1 MSLRPR
7 KKATRADL
15 SEHHPEVV
23 AALEPAF
30 TKNDEED
37 DVLKKL
43 AVVLCDMKNSAV
55 LARQSSGIEEIW
67 RRCEEAY
74 VGIDDANRAE
84 FSSMRWAKPMDL
96 SGPVT
101 TSRTGVA
108 NSTRSNLFLRLTAR
122 YVDAG
127 FAKLAEIL
135 FPPDE
140 MAFSF
145 TETPDPELIEARND
159 KRHVYSDSGVP
170 LMRPVMAGETP
181 PGQPSPAGM
190 PAPPASGPAPGTPM
204 AAPPPEAGSVP
215 GVGGPQAPT
224 PGVAAG
230 PGTPGE
236 PVSAPTPAV
245 PGQAAPGGPGA
256 PQVPLTVADLA
267 EENIQM
273 ARKKAK
279 AAETKIYD
287 WMVETS
293 YRAESRKMLF
303 DSARIGVGVIKGPV
317 PKVKRSVAASRVD
330 GKIKVTFKEKIIPES
345 VQVSPW
351 NVFPDPTCGEK
362 LSNGSHLFERDW
374 VSEKQ
379 VRDLIKEPGY
389 IKEAILAIITEGPQ
403 KSSPAV
409 RDNGEQI
416 ESSEKDAKKGKY
428 EIWYFHGFIKKSELD
443 LVATKAGHGD
453 SNPDAKED
461 DLIPVIATLIND
473 RIIKAVPTVL
483 ESGSLPYKSFPWTR
497 RHGHWAGIGIAEQVF
512 APQRML
518 NAATRSML
526 NNAGKSAGSQ
536 IVIDQLSIRPANG
549 DWTMTPDKFWY
560 KTGEVQGT
568 MKDVFEIYQIP
579 NVTKELMEIIL
590 FALKTA
596 EESTS
601 IPLITQGQTG
611 PETPETLGAAQLQ
624 NSNANQ
630 LLRSI
635 GYSYDD
641 YVTEPL
647 VIDYYEYLLLD
658 PDVSDSMKGDFNID
672 AHGSVAMVE
681 RAIQDATIAQMGPLT
696 LNPAYGMDPKRWAVQ
711 MVKSKK
717 LNPADFKYSP
727 EEQKRLD
734 EKPPPEDPRIT
745 AAKITM
751 DGWKGEAS
759 IKAEVDLK
767 KVKVDSVVELRKLT
781 MQREIALLGY
791 ANQHK
796 MKIVDVEKDLATTN
810 LKIEAEERLNSAN
823 NASEGQVKTILGRNR
838 PPAVQVPGRARNG
851 QAPSQNT

>member
-1 MSLRPR
+1 
-7 KKATRADL
+7 
-15 SEHHPEVV
+15 
-23 AALEPAF
+23 
-30 TKNDEED
+30 
-37 DVLKKL
+37 
-43 AVVLCDMKNSAV
+43 
-55 LARQSSGIEEIW
+55 
-67 RRCEEAY
+67 
-74 VGIDDANRAE
+74 
-84 FSSMRWAKPMDL
+84 
-96 SGPVT
+96 
-101 TSRTGVA
+101 
-108 NSTRSNLFLRLTAR
+108 
-122 YVDAG
+122 
-127 FAKLAEIL
+127 
-135 FPPDE
+135 
-140 MAFSF
+140 
-145 TETPDPELIEARND
+145 
-159 KRHVYSDSGVP
+159 
-170 LMRPVMAGETP
+170 
-181 PGQPSPAGM
+181 
-190 PAPPASGPAPGTPM
+190 
-204 AAPPPEAGSVP
+204 
-215 GVGGPQAPT
+215 
-224 PGVAAG
+224 
-230 PGTPGE
+230 
-236 PVSAPTPAV
+236 
-245 PGQAAPGGPGA
+245 
-256 PQVPLTVADLA
+256 
-267 EENIQM
+267 
-273 ARKKAK
+273 
-279 AAETKIYD
+279 
-287 WMVETS
+287 
-293 YRAESRKMLF
+293 
-303 DSARIGVGVIKGPV
+303 
-317 PKVKRSVAASRVD
+317 
-330 GKIKVTFKEKIIPES
+330 
-345 VQVSPW
+345 
-351 NVFPDPTCGEK
+351 
-362 LSNGSHLFERDW
+362 
-374 VSEKQ
+374 
-379 VRDLIKEPGY
+379 
-389 IKEAILAIITEGPQ
+389 
-403 KSSPAV
+403 
-409 RDNGEQI
+409 
-416 ESSEKDAKKGKY
+416 
-428 EIWYFHGFIKKSELD
+428 
-443 LVATKAGHGD
+443 
-453 SNPDAKED
+453 
-461 DLIPVIATLIND
+461 VIATLIND

-759 IKAEVDLK
+759 IKAEVDL
-767 KVKVDSVVELRKLT
+767 
-781 MQREIALLGY
+781 
-791 ANQHK
+791 
-796 MKIVDVEKDLATTN
+796 
-810 LKIEAEERLNSAN
+810 
-823 NASEGQVKTILGRNR
+823 
-838 PPAVQVPGRARNG
+838 
-851 QAPSQNT
+851 